1 MYFPNLTIILP
12 TYNERESIQIL
23 LPQVAKLGHPIIV
36 VDDNSPDGT
45 AKVVRGMNLPLVT
58 LRVRRSKRGLGA
70 AIRYGAEQAKTRYV
84 AVMDTDGQHKV
95 ADLERLISA
104 MFSGPVAPS
113 VVLGSRLMSGG
124 SVEGLPKYRKV
135 VTAILNW
142 LGSLRAQTRASDYL
156 TGFFISH
163 RKLVT
168 YTTEN
173 GFKILY
179 DILKHNKLIISEL
192 PITLYKREYGES
204 KANWRELQR
213 YLKLVFS

>member
-1 MYFPNLTIILP
+1 MSHNLTIILP
-12 TYNERESIQIL
+12 TYNEKDSIKIL
-23 LPQVAKLGHPIIV
+23 LPEVAKLGHPIIV

-45 AKVVRGMNLPLVT
+45 AKIVRGMNLPHVT
-58 LRVRRSKRGLGA
+58 LKVRRSARGLGA

-104 MFSGPVAPS
+104 MFSGPVTPS
-113 VVLGSRLMSGG
+113 VLLGSRLMPGG

-135 VTAILNW
+135 VTAVLNW
-142 LGSLRAQTRASDYL
+142 LGGLRAQTRASDYL
-156 TGFFISH
+156 TGFFISR

-168 YTTEN
+168 HTTEN

-179 DILKHNKLIISEL
+179 DILKHNKLIIGEL
-192 PITLYKREYGES
+192 PITLYEREHGES

>member
-1 MYFPNLTIILP
+1 MNSLTIILP
-12 TYNERESIQIL
+12 TYNEKDSIELL
-23 LPQVAKLGHPIIV
+23 LPAVAALGYPIIV
-36 VDDNSPDGT
+36 IDDNSPDGT
-45 AKVVRGMNLPLVT
+45 AKVVREMNYPNVNLK
-58 LRVRRSKRGLGA
+58 VRKGQRGLGA

-95 ADLERLISA
+95 TDLIHLIDI
-104 MFSGPVAPS
+104 MFLGHVDPS
-113 VVLGSRLMSGG
+113 VVLGSRLMLGG
-124 SVEGLPKYRKV
+124 SIEGLPRYRKV
-135 VTAILNW
+135 VTIILNW

-156 TGFFISH
+156 TGFFISR

-168 YTTEN
+168 HTTEN

-179 DILKHNKLIISEL
+179 DILKHNKLVIKEL